1 MAGMVHAV
9 VVLVTLVF
17 LMPLA
22 ALIPMPC
29 IAAILL
35 MVAYNMSGWRTFL
48 QVVRRSPKS
57 DAAVLL
63 LTFFLTVIFDL
74 VVAIGVGQSL
84 ACLLFMTRMA
94 NVAAAGM
101 CRST

>member
-1 MAGMVHAV
+1 MVHAV

-63 LTFFLTVIFDL
+63 LTFFLTVISIWWWPS
-74 VVAIGVGQSL
+74 VW
-84 ACLLFMTRMA
+84 ACPWP
-94 NVAAAGM
+94 V
-101 CRST
+101 CCS

>member
-35 MVAYNMSGWRTFL
+35 ILVFL
-48 QVVRRSPKS
+48 LNC
-57 DAAVLL
+57 AAK
-63 LTFFLTVIFDL
+63 
-74 VVAIGVGQSL
+74 L
-84 ACLLFMTRMA
+84 AQKGLARKYQ
-94 NVAAAGM
+94 
-101 CRST
+101 